1 MLEGWRATLPLSST
15 HGRKEGEARKGRKEG
30 KEGTEGDLTLY
41 SVYLLSAYNISKH
54 ALTRTIQ
61 AVITRAILVMCKK
74 IILERIL
81 KND

>member
-1 MLEGWRATLPLSST
+1 MEGRKGKQGRD
-15 HGRKEGEARKGRKEG
+15 GRKERKEG

-41 SVYLLSAYNISKH
+41 SVYLLSAYDISKH

-61 AVITRAILVMCKK
+61 AVITRAIIVMCRK